1 MPLAVGPPALSPM
14 VEMDIRGLN
23 LTLAICTLNNG
34 DEFEVKLV
42 PNCNFAVPVA
52 SSSAPTA
59 EAANTDWLN
68 SIANADDVFRGYE
81 TKTIFPNLIS
91 QYLAPFSS
99 ILSKQFLAFVET
111 EEDRESNTVI
121 VKEMEFDIAKATHL
135 ICNFEDLHLTKDDEI
150 QFFNQSG
157 EVLAAVRDGKL
168 TLPHATDQPQV
179 PSVTTPSSKKSVYK
193 TNNLLYSVTS
203 ENPDLNQF
211 SFSTFSYDIGPEAF
225 DVIYL
230 ASHQNSEAK
239 ESNERHGPNNFNFSS
254 EIGLSGMYFSLRT
267 FTCPDG
273 EDRLLLTVEVAEQQ
287 TVGGATVVENI
298 TEKILPRE
306 LEGLVHLP
314 KDCIL
319 TLQPL
324 PRDQDVFMV
333 VRIFTPTSSTN
344 AVETVVETVQPV
356 NGIVSVG
363 KDLVTPRVKVESS
376 VSNLWSETN
385 TVGFQSTSTESS
397 KTVKASKPY
406 VGARVVR
413 GPAWAY
419 GKEDGGAGNIGAI
432 IEVKDWKNI
441 LETGV
446 VVKWE
451 NDTKTGFEGFY
462 RFNHQGLFDVIL
474 CDEVIGTTDVVVN
487 KPSFF
492 LQEGS
497 VLRIDGNY
505 IKIKVTL
512 ATVNAKMSESE
523 SGSSAAAVSVD
534 QVLPGRTVQFS
545 VNPIFPMKV
554 LLEDERFAD
563 LRANIESAYFPNHY
577 SSLTALVKYLNSKGT
592 KKDVFFQKSWNDFA
606 PKPEDLVRSAALKEL
621 VEAEVVVLNT
631 EKVSRNDKKAA
642 NAEEEQ
648 FEDVDDDASIVSL
661 RRMEY
666 VENETPIF
674 DEYAENDE
682 DDEDDLA
689 SIFSDDDLNELPP
702 MEEVIIS
709 CTKCQKPCSEKHY
722 HSRWTCD
729 WPGHQGAN
737 SFGPSTVYGCDTFT
751 SCNWWMC
758 PKCWIRTNSEAEAT
772 SCAELPV
779 IKIRRKKGKGTSSQ
793 KQLKI
798 KPVEAQFGVIQA
810 LNKSL
815 GNAIPLIDL
824 HQTDP
829 MPGSLPYYIS
839 KYRGL
844 ILSSLKEELFNA
856 ALESTRG
863 TGGQFDLFLSRSR
876 ARKHAAFGKPDVDGN
891 WSVFGQAFRV
901 MHPMAPQSFRRNDR
915 LYVTK
920 FMGEHAQDAGG
931 PYRESFDTYCQELQS
946 NVLSLFVRSP
956 NGLSA
961 VGLNREKWIFNP
973 AAASKT
979 ELEMFTFLG
988 KLMGVAIRSKEYLGL
1003 NIPGIIW

>member
-1 MPLAVGPPALSPM
+1 
-14 VEMDIRGLN
+14 
-23 LTLAICTLNNG
+23 
-34 DEFEVKLV
+34 
-42 PNCNFAVPVA
+42 
-52 SSSAPTA
+52 
-59 EAANTDWLN
+59 
-68 SIANADDVFRGYE
+68 
-81 TKTIFPNLIS
+81 
-91 QYLAPFSS
+91 
-99 ILSKQFLAFVET
+99 
-111 EEDRESNTVI
+111 
-121 VKEMEFDIAKATHL
+121 
-135 ICNFEDLHLTKDDEI
+135 
-150 QFFNQSG
+150 
-157 EVLAAVRDGKL
+157 
-168 TLPHATDQPQV
+168 
-179 PSVTTPSSKKSVYK
+179 
-193 TNNLLYSVTS
+193 
-203 ENPDLNQF
+203 
-211 SFSTFSYDIGPEAF
+211 
-225 DVIYL
+225 
-230 ASHQNSEAK
+230 
-239 ESNERHGPNNFNFSS
+239 
-254 EIGLSGMYFSLRT
+254 
-267 FTCPDG
+267 
-273 EDRLLLTVEVAEQQ
+273 
-287 TVGGATVVENI
+287 
-298 TEKILPRE
+298 
-306 LEGLVHLP
+306 
-314 KDCIL
+314 
-319 TLQPL
+319 
-324 PRDQDVFMV
+324 
-333 VRIFTPTSSTN
+333 
-344 AVETVVETVQPV
+344 
-356 NGIVSVG
+356 
-363 KDLVTPRVKVESS
+363 
-376 VSNLWSETN
+376 
-385 TVGFQSTSTESS
+385 
-397 KTVKASKPY
+397 
-406 VGARVVR
+406 
-413 GPAWAY
+413 
-419 GKEDGGAGNIGAI
+419 
-432 IEVKDWKNI
+432 
-441 LETGV
+441 
-446 VVKWE
+446 
-451 NDTKTGFEGFY
+451 
-462 RFNHQGLFDVIL
+462 
-474 CDEVIGTTDVVVN
+474 
-487 KPSFF
+487 
-492 LQEGS
+492 
-497 VLRIDGNY
+497 
-505 IKIKVTL
+505 
-512 ATVNAKMSESE
+512 MSESE

-631 EKVSRNDKKAA
+631 EKVSRDDKKAA

-758 PKCWIRTNSEAEAT
+758 PKCWITANSEAEAT

-863 TGGQFDLFLSRSR
+863 TGICCLWL
-876 ARKHAAFGKPDVDGN
+876 
-891 WSVFGQAFRV
+891 
-901 MHPMAPQSFRRNDR
+901 
-915 LYVTK
+915 
-920 FMGEHAQDAGG
+920 
-931 PYRESFDTYCQELQS
+931 
-946 NVLSLFVRSP
+946 
-956 NGLSA
+956 
-961 VGLNREKWIFNP
+961 
-973 AAASKT
+973 
-979 ELEMFTFLG
+979 
-988 KLMGVAIRSKEYLGL
+988 
-1003 NIPGIIW
+1003 